1 MMQEETQRMDAKTGS
16 PEASD
21 EEVEEEITES
31 LKDIARRCDGLARVI
46 VPIIRSLYRG
56 PGQE

>member
-21 EEVEEEITES
+21 EEVEEEDHLLAILLDPVMGA
-31 LKDIARRCDGLARVI
+31 LK
-46 VPIIRSLYRG
+46 
-56 PGQE
+56 